1 MTLAIAVI
9 GVTSYRR
16 IPADI
21 LPIFKT
27 PAVHLITFYPGML
40 AVVMEHDI
48 TAWLER
54 WTIKRYWTSRGK
66 VNNRLDYYKPNYRP
80 RYYGHYYRPYC
91 YKPYCE

>member
-54 WTIKRYWTSRGK
+54 WTIKRY
-66 VNNRLDYYKPNYRP
+66 
-80 RYYGHYYRPYC
+80 
-91 YKPYCE
+91 